1 MQHQSQSKDIP
12 SRAVW
17 KVPIQ
22 GDSQPSHQNPYL
34 SCHTHR
40 YNRESMK
47 EQGVVQQATPGL
59 PHCSLRGK
67 REESDIWTNNTL
79 SKTVYTHT
87 VVYSPLWQWAHW
99 IFFKRG
105 RQFSQ
110 SSWQP
115 SKVKLTGVTCS
126 HKKKLIGEFGKSA
139 IITNILYA
147 ILIDINSLLIKRKLF
162 LTMKNPFWK
171 FPKYRYFLETSF

>member
-17 KVPIQ
+17 KVTNTGRQSAITSKP
-22 GDSQPSHQNPYL
+22 L
-34 SCHTHR
+34 SF
-40 YNRESMK
+40 
-47 EQGVVQQATPGL
+47 L
-59 PHCSLRGK
+59 PHTQIEQRKYEGAGSCAAGHPWAASLLTQRKKGRNQIYELTTHSVRQSIHILLYIPLCDSGHTGWFFQK
-67 REESDIWTNNTL
+67 REAILT
-79 SKTVYTHT
+79 
-87 VVYSPLWQWAHW
+87 
-99 IFFKRG
+99 
-105 RQFSQ
+105 
-110 SSWQP
+110 SSWQS

-162 LTMKNPFWK
+162 LTMKNPF
-171 FPKYRYFLETSF
+171 

>member
-17 KVPIQ
+17 KVPTQ
-22 GDSQPSHQNPYL
+22 GDSQPSHQKPYL
-34 SCHTHR
+34 SCHTH
-40 YNRESMK
+40 K
-47 EQGVVQQATPGL
+47 IEQRKYEGAWSCAAGHPWAA
-59 PHCSLRGK
+59 SLLTQRKKGRNQIYELTTHSVRQSIHILLYIPLCDSGHTGWFFQK
-67 REESDIWTNNTL
+67 REAILT
-79 SKTVYTHT
+79 
-87 VVYSPLWQWAHW
+87 
-99 IFFKRG
+99 
-105 RQFSQ
+105 
-110 SSWQP
+110 SSWQS

-162 LTMKNPFWK
+162 LTMKNPF
-171 FPKYRYFLETSF
+171 